1 MLILCP
7 ECELQVSDK
16 AIACPHCGY
25 PLKSKSS
32 LPPKK
37 KKHMRLPN
45 GFGQISEVR
54 GRNLRKPF
62 RVLVTAGHTD
72 DGKPIVRPLRP
83 VGYFETYN
91 EAYEALVKYNAH
103 PFDLS
108 NKTTMQDLFDS
119 WLSLREKKV
128 DPSTVSRYKSAWA
141 YSSSIHHMLVRDVH
155 ISHLQDCIENGSVTY
170 AGKIRH
176 PENNVKESMKTLY
189 NLLFDY
195 ALAHEL
201 VDKNYARMFTVDSG
215 YVRKPNCHIAYSDEE
230 LAILWSSIDKHPI
243 IDMILI
249 QCYSGWRPGEM
260 CDLKLENVDMEAGAF
275 TGGQKTKA
283 GINRTVPI
291 HPRIYNLVK
300 SRYEKAIEAKS
311 PYLFFR
317 NRQRG
322 FRQLNAVKG
331 EITKMSYALF
341 EQQLTSEVIPLLSLN
356 PDHKGHDGR
365 VTFVTMAKKAEMDE
379 YAIKRIVG
387 HHISDLTERV
397 YTQRDLRWLKNE
409 IQKIP

>member
-1 MLILCP
+1 MLTLCP
-7 ECELQVSDK
+7 ECQLQVSDK
-16 AIACPHCGY
+16 AVACPHCGY

-54 GRNLRKPF
+54 GRNLRRPF

-103 PFDLS
+103 PFDLA
-108 NKTTMQDLFDS
+108 NKTTMQVLFDS
-119 WLSLREKKV
+119 WLSSREKKV
-128 DPSTVSRYKSAWA
+128 DSSTLSRYKRAWA
-141 YSSSIHHMLVRDVH
+141 YSSSIHNMLVRDVH
-155 ISHLQDCIENGSVTY
+155 ISHLQNCIENGTITY

-176 PENNVKESMKTLY
+176 PENNAKESMKTLY

-195 ALAHEL
+195 ALANEL
-201 VDKNYARMFTVDSG
+201 VDKNYARMFTIDSG
-215 YVRKPNCHIAYSDEE
+215 YVRKPNCHIAYTDEE
-230 LAILWSSIDKHPI
+230 LDLLWSSIDKHPI

-260 CDLKLENVDMEAGAF
+260 CDLKMENIDIKAGTF
-275 TGGQKTKA
+275 TGGLKTKS

-291 HPRIYNLVK
+291 HPRIYDLVK
-300 SRYEKAIEAKS
+300 SRYEKALEAGS
-311 PYLFFR
+311 PYLFFTI
-317 NRQRG
+317 RQRG
-322 FRQLNAVKG
+322 FHHLNTVKG
-331 EITKMSYALF
+331 DPTKISYASF
-341 EQQLTSEVIPLLSLN
+341 QLQLVNEVVPLLSLN
-356 PDHKGHDGR
+356 PEHKGHDGR

-387 HHISDLTERV
+387 HYIKDLTERV

>member
-1 MLILCP
+1 
-7 ECELQVSDK
+7 
-16 AIACPHCGY
+16 
-25 PLKSKSS
+25 
-32 LPPKK
+32 
-37 KKHMRLPN
+37 
-45 GFGQISEVR
+45 
-54 GRNLRKPF
+54 
-62 RVLVTAGHTD
+62 
-72 DGKPIVRPLRP
+72 
-83 VGYFETYN
+83 
-91 EAYEALVKYNAH
+91 
-103 PFDLS
+103 
-108 NKTTMQDLFDS
+108 
-119 WLSLREKKV
+119 
-128 DPSTVSRYKSAWA
+128 
-141 YSSSIHHMLVRDVH
+141 
-155 ISHLQDCIENGSVTY
+155 
-170 AGKIRH
+170 
-176 PENNVKESMKTLY
+176 
-189 NLLFDY
+189 
-195 ALAHEL
+195 
-201 VDKNYARMFTVDSG
+201 
-215 YVRKPNCHIAYSDEE
+215 
-230 LAILWSSIDKHPI
+230 
-243 IDMILI
+243 
-249 QCYSGWRPGEM
+249 
-260 CDLKLENVDMEAGAF
+260 MEAGAF

-341 EQQLTSEVIPLLSLN
+341 EQQLTNEVIPLLSLN